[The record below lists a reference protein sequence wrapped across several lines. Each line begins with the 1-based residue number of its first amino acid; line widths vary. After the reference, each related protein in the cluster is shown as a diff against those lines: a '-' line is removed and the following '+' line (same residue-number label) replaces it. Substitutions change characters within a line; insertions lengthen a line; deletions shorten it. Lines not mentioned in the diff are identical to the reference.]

1 MDDRGSDGIRELT
14 FESYFRRASRSD
26 RFRVTSGRGRYYSL
40 GLIGEVG
47 GILAEFKKTKRD
59 QVSKQHRILACEEIG
74 DALWYLMLAADSHG
88 VGSRALGN
96 AGIRWLIQNHD
107 VLETDPPG
115 VPSFS
120 RLDRLAE
127 AVSRL
132 PTVPAL
138 LAALA
143 RQCGALMEPAHS
155 PDPSP
160 LQRYAAL
167 LATLALLARKSGLT
181 LHDVARQNIA
191 KTEDRWPGLYPRYL
205 PLFDAKEKPYEQLP
219 RKFTVDFVERVRDG
233 APIVVQSINGIA
245 IGDPL
250 TDNNDADDGYRYH
263 DVFHFAYAVHLGW
276 SPVIRALLKVKRKSN
291 KKIDTNQDGARAT
304 IIEEGIATW
313 IFNYEHY
320 NWFAQIKEGDL
331 DFSLLK
337 QVRKIVKGYEVDVC
351 PSWQWERAILSGMKM
366 FKQLYENKGGAVT
379 VDLRRRKLT
388 YRAPRRLRQS

>member
-1 MDDRGSDGIRELT
+1 MDDRGVNGARELT

-26 RFRVTSGRGRYYSL
+26 RFRVTPGRGRYYSL

-59 QVSKQHRILACEEIG
+59 QVSKQHRNLAREEIG

-88 VGSRALGN
+88 VGSRALGS
-96 AGIRWLIQNHD
+96 ASLHWLIQHYG
-107 VLETDPPG
+107 VLETKPPR

-138 LAALA
+138 LAVLA
-143 RQCGALMEPAHS
+143 RQCGALMEPA
-155 PDPSP
+155 PSTGSSS
-160 LQRYAAL
+160 LHRYAAL

-181 LHDVARQNIA
+181 LDDVAWQNIA
-191 KTEDRWPGLYPRYL
+191 KTEDRWPGPDPRYL
-205 PLFDAKEKPYEQLP
+205 PLFDAKEKSYEQLP

-233 APIVVQSINGIA
+233 SPIVVQSINGIA

-250 TDNNDADDGYRYH
+250 TDNNDVDDGYRYH

-291 KKIDTNQDGARAT
+291 KKVDTNQDGARAT

-320 NWFAQIKEGDL
+320 NWFAQINEGDL

-366 FKQLYENKGGAVT
+366 FKQLYENKGGSVT
-379 VDLRRRKLT
+379 VDLRQRKLT
-388 YRAPRRLRQS
+388 YRAPRRLSH